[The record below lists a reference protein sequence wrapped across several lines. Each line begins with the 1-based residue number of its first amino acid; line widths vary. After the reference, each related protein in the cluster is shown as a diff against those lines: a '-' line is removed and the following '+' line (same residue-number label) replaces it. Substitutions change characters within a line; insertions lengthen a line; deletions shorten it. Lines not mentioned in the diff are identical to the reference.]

1 MEKEQN
7 NDSVHNCATGSNVAD
22 NQGVAADISARD
34 EYDPNWSNRQKNMA
48 DALRSTKAHKALE
61 IALHDVI
68 QETVSTV
75 TGKGFIAN
83 EVNKAMDMYAFDD
96 WITSALDNYDFDGIV
111 SEAIDNYNFDEIVA
125 EVMEERFGEL
135 FRQHIK
141 RVYINCER

>member
-7 NDSVHNCATGSNVAD
+7 NDSVPNFATGNNVAD

-61 IALHDVI
+61 IALHNVI
-68 QETVSTV
+68 QETVSTI

-83 EVNKAMDMYAFDD
+83 EVNKAMDSYAFDD
-96 WITSALDNYDFDGIV
+96 WITSALDNYDFDNIV
-111 SEAIDNYNFDEIVA
+111 SETIDNYNFDEIVA
-125 EVMEERFGEL
+125 EVMEDRFGEL
-135 FRQHIK
+135 FEQHVK
-141 RVYINCER
+141 RLSLFCER